1 MIIQL
6 MINFFSKYKFIFYLS
21 NFILLVLYLF
31 PGSLLGCFLYNDCQ
45 LQPQLTKDFLVSTNH
60 LYSFCLLSIIG
71 LFTYKNS
78 NKLNFLNLYL
88 ILLSIILEILHIFI
102 PVRSFELYDLFGNLL
117 GVSIVLTINF
127 FYRKYEN
134 YKN

>member
-1 MIIQL
+1 

-31 PGSLLGCFLYNDCQ
+31 PGSLLGCYLYNDCQ

-60 LYSFCLLSIIG
+60 LYVFGLLSIIG
-71 LFTYKNS
+71 LFTYNNS

-88 ILLSIILEILHIFI
+88 VLLSIILEILHIFI
-102 PVRSFELYDLFGNLL
+102 PVRSFEFSDLFGNLL

-127 FYRKYEN
+127 FYKNYEN

>member
-1 MIIQL
+1 
-6 MINFFSKYKFIFYLS
+6 MINFFSKYKFIFYIS

-31 PGSLLGCFLYNDCQ
+31 PGSLLGYFLYNDFQ
-45 LQPQLTKDFLVSTNH
+45 AQPQLTKDFLVSTNH
-60 LYSFCLLSIIG
+60 LYAFGLLSIIG
-71 LFTYKNS
+71 LFSYKNS

-88 ILLSIILEILHIFI
+88 ILLSVILEILHIFI
-102 PVRSFELYDLFGNLL
+102 PVRSFEFSDLFGNLL
-117 GVSIVLTINF
+117 GVSIVLSINF

>member
-1 MIIQL
+1 

-60 LYSFCLLSIIG
+60 LYSFGLLSIIG

-102 PVRSFELYDLFGNLL
+102 PVRSFELSDLFGNLL

>member
-1 MIIQL
+1 M
-6 MINFFSKYKFIFYLS
+6 
-21 NFILLVLYLF
+21 LVLYLF

-60 LYSFCLLSIIG
+60 LYAFGLLSIIG

-102 PVRSFELYDLFGNLL
+102 PVRSFELSDLFGNLL

>member
-1 MIIQL
+1 
-6 MINFFSKYKFIFYLS
+6 MINLFSKYKFIFYLS

-45 LQPQLTKDFLVSTNH
+45 LQPQITKDFLVSTNH
-60 LYSFCLLSIIG
+60 LYAFGLLSIIG
-71 LFTYKNS
+71 LYTYKNS

-102 PVRSFELYDLFGNLL
+102 PVRSFELSDLFGNLL

-127 FYRKYEN
+127 FYKKYEN
-134 YKN
+134 

>member
-1 MIIQL
+1 

-21 NFILLVLYLF
+21 NLILLVLYLF

-45 LQPQLTKDFLVSTNH
+45 LQPQLTKDFLVSSNH
-60 LYSFCLLSIIG
+60 LYTFGLLSIIG

-102 PVRSFELYDLFGNLL
+102 PVRSFELSDLFGNLL
-117 GVSIVLTINF
+117 GVSIVLTVNF

>member
-1 MIIQL
+1 

-31 PGSLLGCFLYNDCQ
+31 PGSLLGCYLYNDCQ
-45 LQPQLTKDFLVSTNH
+45 LQPQLTNDFLVSTNH
-60 LYSFCLLSIIG
+60 LYAFGLLSIIG
-71 LFTYKNS
+71 IITYKNS
-78 NKLNFLNLYL
+78 NKFNFLNLYL
-88 ILLSIILEILHIFI
+88 VLLSIFLEILHIFI
-102 PVRSFELYDLFGNLL
+102 PVRSFEFSDLFGNLL

>member
-1 MIIQL
+1 
-6 MINFFSKYKFIFYLS
+6 MINFFSKYKFIFYIS

-31 PGSLLGCFLYNDCQ
+31 PGSLLGYFLYNDFQ
-45 LQPQLTKDFLVSTNH
+45 AQPQLTKDFLVSTNH
-60 LYSFCLLSIIG
+60 LYAFGLLSIIG

-102 PVRSFELYDLFGNLL
+102 PVRSFEFSDLFGNLL
-117 GVSIVLTINF
+117 GVSIVLLINF

>member
-1 MIIQL
+1 
-6 MINFFSKYKFIFYLS
+6 MINFFSKYKFIFYIS

-31 PGSLLGCFLYNDCQ
+31 PGSLLGYFLYNDFQ
-45 LQPQLTKDFLVSTNH
+45 VQPQLTKNFLVSTNH
-60 LYSFCLLSIIG
+60 LYAFGLLSIIG
-71 LFTYKNS
+71 LFSYKNS
-78 NKLNFLNLYL
+78 NKLIFLNLYL

-102 PVRSFELYDLFGNLL
+102 PLRSFEFSDLFGNLL
-117 GVSIVLTINF
+117 GVSIVLSINF

>member
-1 MIIQL
+1 

-60 LYSFCLLSIIG
+60 LYAFGLLSIIG
-71 LFTYKNS
+71 LFTYNNS
-78 NKLNFLNLYL
+78 NKLNLLNIYL
-88 ILLSIILEILHIFI
+88 VLLSIVLEISHIFI
-102 PVRSFELYDLFGNLL
+102 PERGFELSDLLGNLL
-117 GVSIVLTINF
+117 GVLIILTINF

-134 YKN
+134 FKN

>member
-1 MIIQL
+1 

-31 PGSLLGCFLYNDCQ
+31 PGSLLGCYLYNDCQ

-60 LYSFCLLSIIG
+60 LYAFILLSVIG
-71 LFTYKNS
+71 LFTYNNS
-78 NKLNFLNLYL
+78 NKLNFLIIYL
-88 ILLSIILEILHIFI
+88 ILLSIFLEILHIFI
-102 PVRSFELYDLFGNLL
+102 PVRSFQLSDLFGNLL
-117 GVSIVLTINF
+117 GVLVVLIINY

-134 YKN
+134 FRN

>member
-1 MIIQL
+1 

-31 PGSLLGCFLYNDCQ
+31 PGSLLGYFLYNDFQ
-45 LQPQLTKDFLVSTNH
+45 VQPQLTKNFLVSTNH
-60 LYSFCLLSIIG
+60 LYAFGLLSIIG
-71 LFTYKNS
+71 LFSYKNS

-88 ILLSIILEILHIFI
+88 ILLSVILEILHIFI
-102 PVRSFELYDLFGNLL
+102 PLRSFEFSDLFGNLL
-117 GVSIVLTINF
+117 GVSIVLSINF

>member
-1 MIIQL
+1 
-6 MINFFSKYKFIFYLS
+6 MINFFSKYKFIFYLC

-60 LYSFCLLSIIG
+60 LYAFALLSIIG

-78 NKLNFLNLYL
+78 NKLNFLRIYL
-88 ILLSIILEILHIFI
+88 VLLSIIMEILHIFI
-102 PVRSFELYDLFGNLL
+102 PERGFELSDLFGNLL
-117 GVSIVLTINF
+117 GVLIVLTIYF
-127 FYRKYEN
+127 FNRKYEN
-134 YKN
+134 FKN

>member
-1 MIIQL
+1 
-6 MINFFSKYKFIFYLS
+6 MINFFSKYKSIFYLS
-21 NFILLVLYLF
+21 NFILLVLYSF
-31 PGSLLGCFLYNDCQ
+31 PGSLIGCFLYNDCQ
-45 LQPQLTKDFLVSTNH
+45 LEYQITRDFLISTNH
-60 LYSFCLLSIIG
+60 LYAFGLLSIIG

-78 NKLNFLNLYL
+78 NNLNFLNLYL

-102 PVRSFELYDLFGNLL
+102 PVRSFELSDLFGNLL
-117 GVSIVLTINF
+117 GVSIVLIVNF

>member
-1 MIIQL
+1 

-31 PGSLLGCFLYNDCQ
+31 PGSLLGCFLYNDCL
-45 LQPQLTKDFLVSTNH
+45 LQPQITKDFLISTNH
-60 LYSFCLLSIIG
+60 LYAFSLLSIIG

-78 NKLNFLNLYL
+78 NKLNFLSLYL
-88 ILLSIILEILHIFI
+88 VLLSIILEILHIFI
-102 PVRSFELYDLFGNLL
+102 PVRSFEFSDLFGNLL
-117 GVSIVLTINF
+117 GVFIVLTINF

>member
-1 MIIQL
+1 

-21 NFILLVLYLF
+21 NFILLALYLF
-31 PGSLLGCFLYNDCQ
+31 PGSLLGCFLFNDCQ
-45 LQPQLTKDFLVSTNH
+45 FQPQLTEDFLISTNH
-60 LYSFCLLSIIG
+60 LYAFGLLSVIG

-88 ILLSIILEILHIFI
+88 ILLSIILEILHIFV
-102 PVRSFELYDLFGNLL
+102 PVREFEFSDLFGNLL
-117 GVSIVLTINF
+117 GVLIILTINF
-127 FYRKYEN
+127 FYEKYEN

>member
-1 MIIQL
+1 
-6 MINFFSKYKFIFYLS
+6 MINFFSKYKFIFYIS

-60 LYSFCLLSIIG
+60 LYAFGLLSIMGI
-71 LFTYKNS
+71 FTYKNS
-78 NKLNFLNLYL
+78 NNLNFLNLYL
-88 ILLSIILEILHIFI
+88 VLLSIILEILHIFI
-102 PVRSFELYDLFGNLL
+102 PVRSFELSDLFGNLL
-117 GVSIVLTINF
+117 GVSIVLTVNF

>member
-1 MIIQL
+1 

-21 NFILLVLYLF
+21 NLILLVLYLF

-45 LQPQLTKDFLVSTNH
+45 LQPQLTKDFLASSNH
-60 LYSFCLLSIIG
+60 LYTFGLLSIIG

>member
-1 MIIQL
+1 

-45 LQPQLTKDFLVSTNH
+45 LQPQLTRDFLVYTNH
-60 LYSFCLLSIIG
+60 FYAFGLLSIIG

-88 ILLSIILEILHIFI
+88 ILLSIISEILHIFI
-102 PVRSFELYDLFGNLL
+102 PLRSFELSDLFGNLL

-127 FYRKYEN
+127 FYTKYEN

>member
-1 MIIQL
+1 

-21 NFILLVLYLF
+21 NFILLALYLF

-45 LQPQLTKDFLVSTNH
+45 FQPQLTKDFLVSTNH
-60 LYSFCLLSIIG
+60 LYAFGLLSIIG
-71 LFTYKNS
+71 LFTFKNS
-78 NKLNFLNLYL
+78 NKLNFLSLYL

-102 PVRSFELYDLFGNLL
+102 PVRSFELSDLFGNLL

>member
-1 MIIQL
+1 
-6 MINFFSKYKFIFYLS
+6 MINFFSKYKFIFYIS
-21 NFILLVLYLF
+21 NLILLFLYLF
-31 PGSLLGCFLYNDCQ
+31 PGSLLGCYLYNDCQ

-60 LYSFCLLSIIG
+60 LYAFGLLSIIG

-78 NKLNFLNLYL
+78 NKLNFLSLYL
-88 ILLSIILEILHIFI
+88 VLLSIILEILHIFI
-102 PVRSFELYDLFGNLL
+102 PVRSFEFSDLFGNLL
-117 GVSIVLTINF
+117 GVFIVLTINF